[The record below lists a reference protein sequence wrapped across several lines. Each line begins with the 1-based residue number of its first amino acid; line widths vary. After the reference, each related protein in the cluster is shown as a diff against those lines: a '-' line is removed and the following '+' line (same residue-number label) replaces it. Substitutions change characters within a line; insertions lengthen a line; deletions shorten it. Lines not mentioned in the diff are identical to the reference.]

1 MNDLVFQPSTH
12 SFASD
17 EEYAGWLA
25 NVFSKEGRAENKLKR
40 ATRKRKK
47 GKTKAAERLERRAGV
62 LKAKAKGKIGNLGPS
77 SSYEELWAVKF
88 PWAERKV
95 KAKAGPLGVAEGYR
109 PLRSQ
114 VRSEWRAT
122 ILGGL
127 VALQAAGIEGYS
139 NVVVENLPQ
148 KMLQSDLAD
157 KKLLLAVAEATGKEP
172 KDLKAAATVVQK
184 AVIKNDLEAVAW
196 PARAIPMLGAVAK
209 RAAISSAAMGL
220 TSTGLALAAAS
231 NAAASASVVTAIVT
245 LPVAAILGAASA
257 ITGAVAGAKQIKVT
271 RAKGKAERFQQEVV
285 ANLENWAAAKHVQ
298 VTTLGIERTKA
309 KLAFQEETARKV
321 GELKGQE
328 TVDAVRIL
336 AWAGGISFAVVAS
349 AIVIR
354 QIRS

>member
-209 RAAISSAAMGL
+209 RAAISGAASGL
-220 TSTGLALAAAS
+220 TATGLGIAATATLGVS
-231 NAAASASVVTAIVT
+231 PGPQAIVT
-245 LPVAAILGAASA
+245 IPVSVILSAASA